1 MEIKDTLI
9 YGIELIIFENI
20 LKSEILIKYNIRDK
34 SIKYYKYF
42 NIINKD
48 IKE

>member
-48 IKE
+48 IKG

>member
-1 MEIKDTLI
+1 MSI
-9 YGIELIIFENI
+9 YKIEFIISENI
-20 LKSEILIKYNIRDK
+20 LESEILIRYSIKEE

>member
-1 MEIKDTLI
+1 MKVKDTFI
-9 YGIELIIFENI
+9 YKIKLIILENT
-20 LKSEILIKYNIRDK
+20 LKPEILIKYNIRNK